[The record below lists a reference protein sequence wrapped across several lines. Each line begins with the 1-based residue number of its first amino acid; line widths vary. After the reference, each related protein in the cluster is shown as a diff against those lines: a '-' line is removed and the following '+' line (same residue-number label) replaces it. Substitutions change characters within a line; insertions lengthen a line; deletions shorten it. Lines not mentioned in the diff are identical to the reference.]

1 MPIQGLASYQIQDAD
16 KEIASFDL
24 NFVNTSNLLTDI
36 LLFLSANVTPKLDLV
51 TDGAI
56 RKIRLTLLIA
66 LPGGLKSAPT
76 AGAENERTG
85 LFTCALANT
94 QKSFGIDV
102 PAFASAKFAAGS
114 ILAADAAVASFE
126 TLLSGVAGADN
137 CYVTDDKGNE
147 VIAVRKARKT
157 FRKHRKALARA

>member
-1 MPIQGLASYQIQDAD
+1 MAIQGLASYQIQDND

-36 LLFLSANVTPKLDLV
+36 ILFLGTNVTPALDLV

-56 RKIRLTLLIA
+56 RKIRLSLLIT
-66 LPGGLKSAPT
+66 LPSGLKANPV

-94 QKSFGIDV
+94 PKSYGIDV
-102 PAFASAKFAAGS
+102 PAFAAAKFSAGS
-114 ILAADAAVASFE
+114 ILSTDSAVAAFE
-126 TLLSGVAGADN
+126 TLLTQSSDN